1 MRTTDR
7 VSFNSLVEQYLGQ
20 CLPPALADT
29 IDFAGLPDDARAL
42 IRRMLGLMRKARFPA
57 TDFNR
62 FLTGMLATMVPG
74 VLPCSWGGRIP
85 PLTVPGRH
93 RKLDVYVAAQDW
105 SRMTSPP
112 VFADLGCGFPPV
124 TTVDTARALPHWRIF
139 GVDRFFATY
148 VAYDSEGHYACFDAE
163 GMYQYF
169 QPMMTRSGLMMY
181 TDPQATRKH
190 FETLFE
196 TLAPRLAN
204 PGSGAVGTAAWD
216 GHRLIHNPIR
226 EFESTNLTFMETA
239 IETLKLPPV
248 QAVRCMNVL
257 VYFQLPA
264 QREMLRKTAAL
275 LGENGLLIAGTSGF
289 GIDSRYTVYRATDGA
304 LIPREFA
311 FSFENLRSLGIM
323 PYFTIH
329 AGDREATLLADLM
342 GVIRA
347 APSFWPAFSKRVDT
361 LLAQKRIGRRDADG
375 FLLPPPEEIPR
386 SAIRDR
392 MAAMW
397 QQLVSEGFLDGA
409 INTLESAG
417 YEAWKN
423 AAGDIAVRPPSDVC
437 I

>member
-29 IDFAGLPDDARAL
+29 IDFPGLPDDARAL
-42 IRRMLGLMRKARFPA
+42 VRRMLGLMRKARFPA
-57 TDFNR
+57 TDINP
-62 FLTGMLATMVPG
+62 FLTAMLATMVPG

-112 VFADLGCGFPPV
+112 VLADLGCGFPPV
-124 TTVDTARALPHWRIF
+124 TTVDTASALPHWRIF
-139 GVDRFFATY
+139 GVDRFFAAY
-148 VAYDSEGHYACFDAE
+148 VVYDSEGHYACFDAE
-163 GMYQYF
+163 GLYQYF
-169 QPMMTRSGLMMY
+169 QPMMTRSGLVMY
-181 TDPQATRKH
+181 ADPQATRKH

-196 TLAPRLAN
+196 TLAPRLAQTGN
-204 PGSGAVGTAAWD
+204 SAVGTTAWN
-216 GHRLIHNPIR
+216 GHRLIRNPIR
-226 EFESTNLTFMETA
+226 EFESTNLTFVETA
-239 IETLKLPPV
+239 IEALTLPPV

-257 VYFQLPA
+257 IYFKLPV

-275 LGENGLLIAGTSGF
+275 LEKNGLLIAGTSGF
-289 GIDSRYTVYRATDGA
+289 GIDSRYTVYRETDGA

-329 AGDREATLLADLM
+329 AQDREAALLADLM
-342 GVIRA
+342 SAIRA
-347 APSFWPAFSKRVDT
+347 APSYWPVFSKRVDT
-361 LLAQKRIGRRDADG
+361 LMAQKCIGRRDADG
-375 FLLPPPEEIPR
+375 FLQPPPEEIPR
-386 SAIRDR
+386 SEIRER

-397 QQLVSEGFLDGA
+397 QQLVSEGFFDGA
-409 INTLESAG
+409 IKTLESAG
-417 YEAWKN
+417 YEAWEN
-423 AAGDIAVRPPSDVC
+423 AAGDIAVRPPPDFY